1 MDEEL
6 NNLWEA
12 LLTVKTFCGEQISG
26 GERCDR
32 CPCNLDDECMVN
44 KDFPSAWELRKRTVF
59 F

>member
-6 NNLWEA
+6 NNLWDA
-12 LLTVKTFCGEQISG
+12 LLTVKTFCGKQISG
-26 GERCDR
+26 GEKCDG
-32 CPCNLDDECMVN
+32 CPCCLDDERMVY